1 MSTHTVKA
9 ADGPLKG
16 KSFTVHDN
24 ATSFTHHAAPGGTYV
39 ITAGKAKWK
48 PTTSRAPRLRD

>member
-9 ADGPLKG
+9 VDGPLKG

-39 ITAGKAKWK
+39 ITDGKAKWRK
-48 PTTSRAPRLRD
+48 TTQNEQS